1 MRQILEKSIEHNQK
15 VFINFIDFKQAFDS
29 IWHDGMWRV
38 MQNAGIPEQLIK
50 LVQVIYRKSSSAI
63 KVDKKITEYFHTKTG
78 VRQGCILS
86 PYLFNLVLEAVMSL
100 SLNNTEAGIKLNG
113 GLVNNLRFADDIGL
127 LTRSEQELQDITT
140 KIDETSRRFG
150 LMINAEKTKTM
161 VIEKIK
167 ETPIT
172 INIQGENI
180 EQVEKFVYLGGLINS
195 DGSNEKEIQ
204 RRIGRR
210 PTSQAFGK
218 MNRIWRSKELTKKTK
233 IQVYE
238 TMIQPILLYG
248 SECWTMR
255 KQDEKR
261 ILTAEMSWLRKIA
274 GVSRLQRIRND
285 DIRQALGIQTTLL
298 DKVIQRRLR
307 WFGHVER
314 MPFDRIPH
322 NALHAR
328 FEGKRNKGRPRLRWI
343 DNITQDIAS
352 LGLTLRGALDLT
364 TDRGQWRSFIRTHRR
379 QKAGVRN

>member
-1 MRQILEKSIEHNQK
+1 
-15 VFINFIDFKQAFDS
+15 
-29 IWHDGMWRV
+29 
-38 MQNAGIPEQLIK
+38 
-50 LVQVIYRKSSSAI
+50 
-63 KVDKKITEYFHTKTG
+63 
-78 VRQGCILS
+78 
-86 PYLFNLVLEAVMSL
+86 
-100 SLNNTEAGIKLNG
+100 
-113 GLVNNLRFADDIGL
+113 
-127 LTRSEQELQDITT
+127 
-140 KIDETSRRFG
+140 
-150 LMINAEKTKTM
+150 
-161 VIEKIK
+161 
-167 ETPIT
+167 
-172 INIQGENI
+172 
-180 EQVEKFVYLGGLINS
+180 
-195 DGSNEKEIQ
+195 
-204 RRIGRR
+204 
-210 PTSQAFGK
+210 

-285 DIRQALGIQTTLL
+285 EIRQALGIQTTLL
-298 DKVIQRRLR
+298 DKVIQR
-307 WFGHVER
+307 FGHVER

-352 LGLTLRGALDLT
+352 LGQTLRGALDLT
-364 TDRGQWRSFIRTHRR
+364 TDRGQWKSFIRTHRR